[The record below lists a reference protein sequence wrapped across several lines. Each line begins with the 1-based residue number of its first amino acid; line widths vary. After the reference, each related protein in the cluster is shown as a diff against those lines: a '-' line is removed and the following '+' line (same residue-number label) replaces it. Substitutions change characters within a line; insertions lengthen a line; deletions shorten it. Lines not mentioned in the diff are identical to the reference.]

1 VRPSAGHAT
10 SVRPG
15 VLDGGMR
22 HALVTGMSGTG
33 KSTLVDD
40 LAARGVRAVDLDDP
54 RWSHHVP
61 DDSPFAAHAGATD
74 WRWRDDAVTDLLAG
88 AGEPL
93 VVSGTCTTQGAFYGW
108 FAHVVLLSVPDD
120 VAAHRLTTRTT
131 NDHGKDAD
139 ELARELALRAEVQ
152 PLLREGACLEVDTAA
167 LGRDEVADLVQ
178 RHLAGPPCREGARP

>member
-1 VRPSAGHAT
+1 MG
-10 SVRPG
+10 
-15 VLDGGMR
+15 

-33 KSTLVDD
+33 KSTLVGD

-61 DDSPFAAHAGATD
+61 DDSPFAVGDGTTD

-88 AGEPL
+88 SEPL
-93 VVSGTCTTQGAFYGW
+93 VVSGTCTTQGAFYGS

-120 VAAHRLTTRTT
+120 VAVHRLTTRTT
-131 NDHGKDAD
+131 NAHGKDAG

-152 PLLREGACLEVDTAA
+152 PLLRQGACLEVDTAA
-167 LGRDEVADLVQ
+167 RGRDEVADLVQ
-178 RHLAGPPCREGARP
+178 RHLAGPPCRTGAT